1 MKVIAADFV
10 VYPIKDMAVAQKF
23 YRDTL
28 GLTVYNESDGWSE
41 YDLGNVTLSI
51 VNSDDMPGGG
61 GAIALA
67 VEDVE
72 ATIAELK
79 SAGVDISSEAGES
92 PVCHH
97 ATITD
102 PDGNVIWIHHRKDVT
117 SG

>member
-10 VYPIKDMAVAQKF
+10 LYPVKDMAVAQKF

-28 GLTVYNESDGWSE
+28 GLTVYNESDGWSK

-51 VNSDDMPGGG
+51 VNS
-61 GAIALA
+61 
-67 VEDVE
+67 
-72 ATIAELK
+72 
-79 SAGVDISSEAGES
+79 DISSEAGES

-102 PDGNVIWIHHRKDVT
+102 PDGNIIWIHHRKDGT
-117 SG
+117 SGQGVHPKKSRTPIGGATASRRVPSSLR